1 MKKIEIVI
9 ICCSSKPVCSQHY
22 PHRSFFITS
31 ILVPNR
37 RSTQKKQS
45 QTSPPQ
51 VIATPA
57 RANYLPS
64 SSYKNDLSVEANPSS
79 PEPAGTRTEQT
90 AVDRLIWRFR
100 ASRELII
107 RRRYVEVLEYDSRV
121 PNVKI
126 MDHLRVV
133 ASTIW

>member
-1 MKKIEIVI
+1 MCNHRLHLPK
-9 ICCSSKPVCSQHY
+9 SS
-22 PHRSFFITS
+22 
-31 ILVPNR
+31 
-37 RSTQKKQS
+37 
-45 QTSPPQ
+45 
-51 VIATPA
+51 ATPA

-64 SSYKNDLSVEANPSS
+64 ASYKNDLSVEANLSS
-79 PEPAGTRTEQT
+79 PEPAGTRIEQT

-107 RRRYVEVLEYDSRV
+107 RHRYVEVYKYDSRV